1 WKFLQF
7 EVVPKYG
14 KFVRL
19 GPKLVMISDKDAI
32 KQILT
37 AEFPKSGN
45 YKMLRMNENHQTLF
59 SSIDKTFHKQRR
71 RIISPAFSIK
81 YIASLEKLMLTC
93 IKDLVYNVDEMLK
106 CKGDVLNI
114 VNLIQ
119 ICAVD
124 IIGETSFGGKF
135 NSIEAGQHP
144 LPEKI
149 WIELRRRLMK
159 SIFPLLKP
167 WLTEDPY
174 LKDLTDNL
182 IKTRREGTN
191 QKTDILHIL
200 LNTFDI
206 ETEQPKDM
214 KGEQGRNEDKM
225 TDYEVYDQIVEFLIA
240 GTDTVS
246 FTTAMTLVQ
255 LSKNPQ
261 KLLSLVK
268 ELDEVLNIDELPIHD
283 KLKDLK
289 YLNAVIS
296 ETMRLWPVFLDGGI
310 GRAPD
315 EDTIFGKY
323 MIPKNT
329 NLVLNIYD
337 LHHDPNYWGENVE
350 EFIPERWLE
359 PENIPRDV
367 YYPFSAGIRNC
378 IGQNFAMMELR
389 LLIATLVH
397 RYNLTD
403 VKKQDLDI
411 IQYFTPSFKDL
422 KYDLKLEKRKIK

>member
-1 WKFLQF
+1 MENLSGLRFLLVF
-7 EVVPKYG
+7 NK
-14 KFVRL
+14 

-32 KQILT
+32 KQIFT
-37 AEFPKSGN
+37 AEFPKSEI
-45 YKMLRMNENHQTLF
+45 YKTFRMNEGSETLF
-59 SSIDKTFHKQRR
+59 SSTDRTFHKQRR
-71 RIISPAFSIK
+71 RVISPAFSIK

-106 CKGDVLNI
+106 SKGDVLNI

-119 ICAVD
+119 ICTVD
-124 IIGETSFGGKF
+124 IIGETSFGGRF
-135 NSIEAGQHP
+135 NSIKAGEHP
-144 LPEKI
+144 LPEKV
-149 WIELRRRLMK
+149 WKELKRRLMRTL
-159 SIFPLLKP
+159 FPLLKP
-167 WLTEDPY
+167 WLIEDPY
-174 LKDLTDNL
+174 LKNISYNL

-191 QKTDILHIL
+191 PKTDILQIL
-200 LNTFDI
+200 LNTFEI
-206 ETEQPKDM
+206 ETDQPKDKM
-214 KGEQGRNEDKM
+214 KQSENENRM
-225 TDYEVYDQIVEFLIA
+225 TDLEVYDQIVEFLIA

-246 FTTAMTLVQ
+246 FTTAMTIVQ

-261 KLLSLVK
+261 KLLFLVK
-268 ELDEVLNIDELPIHD
+268 ELDEVLSIDELPTHD

-310 GRAPD
+310 GRTP
-315 EDTIFGKY
+315 EKDTIFGKY

-367 YYPFSAGIRNC
+367 YYPFSSG
-378 IGQNFAMMELR
+378 
-389 LLIATLVH
+389 
-397 RYNLTD
+397 
-403 VKKQDLDI
+403 
-411 IQYFTPSFKDL
+411 
-422 KYDLKLEKRKIK
+422 